1 MRLAKSG
8 IIFLTPV
15 IETTLHMLWCHTMIG
30 VQKESAPMRLY
41 AEQIAQSPL
50 LDAHHERVLAQRLRA
65 GQAARQHLRSAT
77 VVSEM
82 ERSELELKLELG
94 DDARE
99 TLILANL
106 RLVFSV
112 ARRYQ
117 RLGLPMEDLVQE
129 GMAGLL
135 QAVEKYDWHRGTK
148 FSTYAVWW
156 IRQSITRAL
165 SNHSRTIRLPSY
177 RVEQL
182 SKIYQT
188 RDRLAQRL
196 GREPSMV
203 EIAELLGWDVE
214 QVMSTLRLGEMEA
227 TSLNAPVHRDDA
239 DNGERTLLG
248 RLRDHQT
255 ADPAEEAYRTV
266 LLDTLH
272 RELTQLDQR
281 EAEILRLRFGLGDSQ
296 PHTLAEI
303 GQHVGLTRER
313 VRQIQKEALAK
324 LSMSANLLS
333 RYEPD

>member
-1 MRLAKSG
+1 M
-8 IIFLTPV
+8 
-15 IETTLHMLWCHTMIG
+15 IEG
-30 VQKESAPMRLY
+30 QKVSTPMRLY

-77 VVSEM
+77 AVSEA
-82 ERSELELKLELG
+82 ERSELERKQELG
-94 DDARE
+94 DDARQ

-117 RLGLPMEDLVQE
+117 SLGLPMEDLVQE

-135 QAVEKYDWHRGTK
+135 QAVEKYDWHKGTK

-156 IRQSITRAL
+156 IRQAITRAL

-196 GREPSMV
+196 GREPSAH
-203 EIAELLGWDVE
+203 EIAEVLEWNTE
-214 QVMSTLRLGEMEA
+214 QVVGTLRLGEMEA
-227 TSLNAPVHRDDA
+227 TSLNAPAHREDSE
-239 DNGERTLLG
+239 NSEHTLLS
-248 RLRDHQT
+248 RLRDQHT
-255 ADPAEEAYRTV
+255 ADPVEEAYRAV
-266 LLDTLH
+266 LLDTLQ
-272 RELTQLDQR
+272 RELTQLDRR

-324 LSMSANLLS
+324 LSMSANLRS
-333 RYEPD
+333 RYESD

>member
-1 MRLAKSG
+1 
-8 IIFLTPV
+8 
-15 IETTLHMLWCHTMIG
+15 
-30 VQKESAPMRLY
+30 MRLY

-50 LDAHHERVLAQRLRA
+50 LDAHHERVLAQHLRA
-65 GQAARQHLRSAT
+65 GQAARQHLRSAAS
-77 VVSEM
+77 VSET
-82 ERSELELKLELG
+82 ERSELELKQELG
-94 DDARE
+94 DSARE

-117 RLGLPMEDLVQE
+117 RLGLPIEDLVQE

-135 QAVEKYDWHRGTK
+135 QAVEKYDWHKGTK

-156 IRQSITRAL
+156 IRQAITRAL

-196 GREPSMV
+196 GREPSAA
-203 EIAELLGWDVE
+203 EIAESLEWDAG
-214 QVMSTLRLGEMEA
+214 QVANTLRLGDMEA
-227 TSLNAPVHRDDA
+227 ASLNAPVFPDDS
-239 DNGERTLLG
+239 DNAERTLLN
-248 RLRDHQT
+248 RLRDDQSI
-255 ADPAEEAYRTV
+255 DPAEEAYQTV
-266 LLDTLH
+266 LLDALQ
-272 RELTQLDQR
+272 RELSQLDPR
-281 EAEILRLRFGLGDSQ
+281 EAEVLRLRFGLGGGQ

-303 GQHVGLTRER
+303 GQHFGLTRER
-313 VRQIQKEALAK
+313 VRQIQKEALTK
-324 LSMSANLLS
+324 LSMSSDLLS

>member
-1 MRLAKSG
+1 
-8 IIFLTPV
+8 
-15 IETTLHMLWCHTMIG
+15 
-30 VQKESAPMRLY
+30 MRLY

-50 LDAHHERVLAQRLRA
+50 LDANHERQLAQHLRA

-77 VVSEM
+77 PVSEA
-82 ERSELELKLELG
+82 ERSELELKRELG
-94 DDARE
+94 DSARE

-188 RDRLAQRL
+188 RDQLAQRL
-196 GREPSMV
+196 GREPSTA
-203 EIAELLGWDVE
+203 EIAELLQWDAE
-214 QVMSTLRLGEMEA
+214 QVVSTLRLGDMEA
-227 TSLNAPVHRDDA
+227 TSLNAPARRDDTDA
-239 DNGERTLLG
+239 AEHTLLN
-248 RLRDHQT
+248 RLHDQQT
-255 ADPAEEAYRTV
+255 ADPADAAYRAM
-266 LLDTLH
+266 LLDTLR

-303 GQHVGLTRER
+303 GQRVGLTRER

-324 LSMSANLLS
+324 LSMSVDLLS